1 MSLKLKILRTQANLT
16 LEELAVAAG
25 LTRGYVSKIERGL
38 SKPSIG
44 VALKLARALHIP
56 VDELFGD
63 SGERDPVTITRAA
76 VAKANFDLRG
86 SPRVVAGT
94 SPGHRMLAVVLK
106 PGEVEGT
113 AHPMSHHE
121 GDELLYVLK
130 GSIIL
135 QLADRREL
143 LDVGDCAY
151 FNSAIPHKLIQVG
164 DKEAEAL
171 VIIALDQPE

>member
-1 MSLKLKILRTQANLT
+1 MT
-16 LEELAVAAG
+16 LEELALASG

-44 VALKLARALHIP
+44 VALKLARALHVP

-63 SGERDPVTITRAA
+63 PGERDPVTITRAA
-76 VAKANFDLRG
+76 AAKTHSDLRG

-106 PGEVEGT
+106 PGEVDGT
-113 AHPMSHHE
+113 SHPMSHHE
-121 GDELLYVLK
+121 GEELLYVLR

-135 QLADRREL
+135 QLADRREKL
-143 LDVGDCAY
+143 QIGDCAY

-164 DKEAEAL
+164 DEEAEAL
-171 VIIALDQPE
+171 LVIALDQTE